1 MKKDSKNLK
10 EIIAF
15 EKSQMLPL
23 NFTVSYILT
32 PIYAVIC
39 FFLIGAFAVLM
50 GIDDKKYFVEGL
62 LCLGSL
68 VLISVVFL
76 ASVPFVRKKAITI
89 ELQRYDFD
97 TSDVEEKDVF
107 DFSTEDFTLK
117 FDKNGMYVNEELF
130 YYNHLNNYI
139 LTENYCKRVGIYIQ
153 FSLDEEHKITLS
165 LSPETLKMLECFEVQ
180 LENKHIL
187 DYITTNKEDAFKQIY
202 NKGYVIPRI

>member
-23 NFTVSYILT
+23 NFMVSYILT
-32 PIYAVIC
+32 PIYATVC
-39 FFLIGAFAVLM
+39 FFLIGVFAVLM
-50 GIDDKKYFVEGL
+50 GIDDEKYFVEGL
-62 LCLGSL
+62 LCLGFL

-76 ASVPFVRKKAITI
+76 ASVPFVRKKAITV
-89 ELQRYDFD
+89 EMQRYDFD

-153 FSLDEEHKITLS
+153 FSLDEEHKIALS